1 MPNLKKLTSIFV
13 TLLALGGCAATSN
26 VYQNSGSMVPP
37 DAPTMVLLPPDFE
50 VSIKNAGG
58 DLELDIELTA
68 QARDGYQAAVMEL
81 MFEKGVRLIPYGSDS
96 FSDAHLELVRE
107 SNTVMDS
114 IELSQSAKSSLGSS
128 RNLSLSESARE
139 TLAQFGAQYATF
151 TIFRAVTPSGGRQA
165 VAVIAAL
172 GGVAVQTSEAKF
184 RVAVFDLRDGQCI
197 WANFDPDALPDGRWA
212 NADEE
217 QWIKNTEHM
226 YQGIPF

>member
-1 MPNLKKLTSIFV
+1 MTTSPKFAAA
-13 TLLALGGCAATSN
+13 LLALLFLGGCAATSN
-26 VYQNSGSMVPP
+26 VYQNSGSMVSPSTP
-37 DAPTMVLLPPDFE
+37 AMVLLPPDFE
-50 VSIKNAGG
+50 ISIKNAGG

-68 QARDGYQAAVMEL
+68 QAREGYEAAVMEL
-81 MFEKGVRLIPYGSDS
+81 MFEKGIRLIPYGSNS
-96 FSDAHLELVRE
+96 FSDSHLDLVRE

-114 IELSQSAKSSLGSS
+114 IELSQSARGSIGSS
-128 RNLSLSESARE
+128 RNFSLSESARE
-139 TLAQFGAQYATF
+139 SLAEFGAQYATF

-172 GGVAVQTSEAKF
+172 GGVAIQTSEAKF

>member
-1 MPNLKKLTSIFV
+1 MLNPKKLIGIFI
-13 TLLALGGCAATSN
+13 TLIALGGCAATSN
-26 VYQNSGSMVPP
+26 VYQNSGSMVSPN
-37 DAPTMVLLPPDFE
+37 APAMVLLPPDFE
-50 VSIKNAGG
+50 ISIKNAGG

-81 MFEKGVRLIPYGSDS
+81 MFEKGVRLIPYGADS

-139 TLAQFGAQYATF
+139 SLAQYGAQYATF

-172 GGVAVQTSEAKF
+172 GGVAVRTSEAKF

-217 QWIKNTEHM
+217 QWVENTNHM
-226 YQGIPF
+226 YQGFPF